1 MDSIRVIHD
10 PVGKT
15 LTIWLDEPATEASCL
30 ETEEEVVLMKNSDGR
45 VIGFEILHYEPTSSP
60 PAISLET
67 MPA

>member
-1 MDSIRVIHD
+1 MDCIRVIHD

-15 LTIWLDEPATEASCL
+15 LTIWLDEPTKEATCQ
-30 ETEEEVVLMKNSDGR
+30 ETEEEIVLMKDFRGR

-67 MPA
+67 MPV